1 MYNNTTSFNRRRHI
15 PGNSSKDDAILHNRY
30 IDAELKKNKEI
41 MYNTSNNILLNRDNE
56 TVTHTASQFGKSN
69 HNMNIDRL
77 LTERDGF
84 NVSSTQNVLSHRTN
98 QLGKNRNNH
107 QNDYNKYRDFGEITG
122 ASVKPR
128 EFDNGMPVRSG
139 YQQKTPVLNPNSYL
153 DFDLYNTDKSLES
166 DVKYNDTLSGGF
178 CNISDSTKIISNKL
192 DPTII
197 CTDGISSINMFL
209 YNNIQKVSQD
219 SFNIDGLSLYMTFAV
234 LFYGSDGNS
243 HIELKK
249 YFGYPEKNIVNDE
262 IVNFITR
269 NGKSIYPYFAFRSY
283 VINDRFIPLS
293 KNFAKN
299 SNIVPFIPI
308 NISNPQNEAERLN
321 TIFERETGAP
331 NIISKKTLQ
340 KTQISVINI
349 SRLTPVWGIPVGA
362 VVMDKFMGVDTQFLQ
377 FVGQSVGLLEDA
389 DKLIMEIPMKGL
401 KMLFGVIL
409 YKESLR
415 GLIDQ
420 SDIEMAISN
429 MKNTVVDLILL
440 PKIVKRV
447 KMRLNSMLDNTGLNV
462 IFVDS
467 DLPKIYPE
475 RGGNLNNVIQY
486 CDIIIDEK
494 SVKSKKIHGG
504 SYQSMRKI
512 IVNRS
517 FTYYVRYA
525 PEKVI
530 LSMGYI
536 D

>member
-1 MYNNTTSFNRRRHI
+1 MIRTIYSMYNRRRHI
-15 PGNSSKDDAILHNRY
+15 PVNSRSREKGIRDTTY
-30 IDAELKKNKEI
+30 IDSELKKNKEI
-41 MYNTSNNILLNRDNE
+41 MYNTSNNILLHRDND
-56 TVTHTASQFGKSN
+56 TVTHTASQFGRSN
-69 HNMNIDRL
+69 HNMNINRL
-77 LTERDGF
+77 LMERDGF
-84 NVSSTQNVLSHRTN
+84 NVNTTQNVSVHRPT
-98 QLGKNRNNH
+98 QRNKEH

-122 ASVKPR
+122 ASVKSR

-178 CNISDSTKIISNKL
+178 CNINDSAKIISDKL
-192 DPTII
+192 DPTVI
-197 CTDGISSINMFL
+197 CMDGISSINLFL

-262 IVNFITR
+262 IANFITR
-269 NGKSIYPYFAFRSY
+269 NAKYIYPYFSFRSY

-293 KNFAKN
+293 KNFAKQ
-299 SNIVPFIPI
+299 SNIVPFIPV
-308 NISNPQNEAERLN
+308 NISSPQNEADRLN
-321 TIFERETGAP
+321 AIFERETGAQ

-340 KTQISVINI
+340 KTQISVVNI
-349 SRLTPVWGIPVGA
+349 SRLTPVWGIHVSS
-362 VVMDKFMGVDTQFLQ
+362 VVMNKFMGIKTQFLQ
-377 FVGQSVGLLEDA
+377 FVGQSVGLFEDA
-389 DKLIMEIPMKGL
+389 DKLIIEIPMKGL

-409 YKESLR
+409 YKDSLK
-415 GLIDQ
+415 GMIDQ

-429 MKNTVVDLILL
+429 MKETVVDTILL

-447 KMRLNSMLDNTGLNV
+447 KMRLNNMLDSTGLNV
-462 IFVDS
+462 IFIDT

-475 RGGNLNNVIQY
+475 RGGNLNNIVQY

-494 SVKSKKIHGG
+494 SVASKKINGG

-512 IVNRS
+512 VVDRS